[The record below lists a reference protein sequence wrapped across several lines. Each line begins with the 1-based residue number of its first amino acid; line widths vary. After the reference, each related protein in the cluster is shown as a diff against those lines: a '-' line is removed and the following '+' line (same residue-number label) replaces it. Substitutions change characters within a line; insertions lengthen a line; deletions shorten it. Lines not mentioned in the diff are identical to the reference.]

1 MINTAN
7 GLCFIGCIASLV
19 RMLCVCLCVQWSY
32 YISWWAHLPP
42 YVHRGFHQC
51 AFLHVC
57 VCVWACMC
65 AYVSMFCEN
74 NSWQWV
80 SEMWWP
86 STGSLEFCQCGGLA
100 LIIKNTFTE
109 RISAMSVVGCTLQG
123 HIQDNHTEKKVWKHC
138 TEKKS
143 QRYPLCDTER
153 SLHGMAVKH
162 PQKPNKQTKKNNY
175 RVFFFHS
182 YLANWIIQLL
192 LFYLC
197 NWFKVF
203 ILFFSTKHMIIFGS
217 GQ

>member
-19 RMLCVCLCVQWSY
+19 HMLCVC
-32 YISWWAHLPP
+32 
-42 YVHRGFHQC
+42 
-51 AFLHVC
+51 VC
-57 VCVWACMC
+57 VYNGHIILVGEDACLHMSTVGFIHVRSCMCVFVYGACMC

-74 NSWQWV
+74 NSWQWE
-80 SEMWWP
+80 SETWWP
-86 STGSLEFCQCGGLA
+86 STGSLEFCQCGGPA

-109 RISAMSVVGCTLQG
+109 RISAVSVVGCTLQG

-138 TEKKS
+138 TEKKIPKI
-143 QRYPLCDTER
+143 PLCDTER
-153 SLHGMAVKH
+153 SLHGVAVKH
-162 PQKPNKQTKKNNY
+162 PQKPY
-175 RVFFFHS
+175 YSVFVFLHS
-182 YLANWIIQLL
+182 CLANWIVQLL

>member
-1 MINTAN
+1 MHCVISTHVV
-7 GLCFIGCIASLV
+7 CV
-19 RMLCVCLCVQWSY
+19 RLCVQWSY

-42 YVHRGFHQC
+42 YVHRGFHPC

-74 NSWQWV
+74 NSWQWE
-80 SEMWWP
+80 SETWWP
-86 STGSLEFCQCGGLA
+86 STGSLEFCQCGGPA

-109 RISAMSVVGCTLQG
+109 RISAVSVVGCTLQG

-138 TEKKS
+138 TEKKIPKI
-143 QRYPLCDTER
+143 PLCDTER
-153 SLHGMAVKH
+153 SLHGVAVKH
-162 PQKPNKQTKKNNY
+162 PQKPY
-175 RVFFFHS
+175 YSVFVFLHS
-182 YLANWIIQLL
+182 CLANWIVQLL